1 MSGKF
6 EDLDRR
12 DFLIGSIAAV
22 GASATLVASAGA
34 AHADDKPS
42 STTASSSSGGTVYT
56 GDVIGGKKVV
66 SSLDVAD
73 LEAGQKHVLY
83 FQGVQ
88 MPTGQTWNVSV
99 IVAKGT
105 KPGKRALLTS
115 GVHGDEMSSVH
126 TAMSVMNQ
134 LDPTTMSGSVMAVTD
149 VSRPAME
156 SMQRRWPNMG
166 RGADLIDM
174 NREWPG
180 NENGLT
186 PTSRHAGLLFNH
198 LLKPNADFAIDFH
211 TGTTGFDVGAFNIG
225 DMTIPEVKQML
236 ELYPVP
242 QIYDNPVYPGVLHNA
257 LIDVGIPAFTPE
269 IGPARILRADMTDQF
284 VEGTLNVLKHYG
296 IVAGAMGRTGKDV
309 MVFVG
314 DSAFPILA
322 TEAGFVEHLVK
333 LHDKV
338 EPGQKVAVQRNSFGE
353 TVAEYTSAVSGEI
366 AGQRSDATSEPG
378 NPLTFILFK
387 ATAHES
393 EESYPE

>member
-1 MSGKF
+1 MTGSKVCRIAVRRPLDGRDRCLPKRKGKPIMSGKF

-34 AHADDKPS
+34 AHADDKLA

-126 TAMSVMNQ
+126 TVMSVMNQ
-134 LDPTTMSGSVMAVTD
+134 LDPTTMFGSVMAVTD

-156 SMQRRWPNMG
+156 
-166 RGADLIDM
+166 
-174 NREWPG
+174 
-180 NENGLT
+180 
-186 PTSRHAGLLFNH
+186 
-198 LLKPNADFAIDFH
+198 
-211 TGTTGFDVGAFNIG
+211 
-225 DMTIPEVKQML
+225 
-236 ELYPVP
+236 
-242 QIYDNPVYPGVLHNA
+242 
-257 LIDVGIPAFTPE
+257 
-269 IGPARILRADMTDQF
+269 
-284 VEGTLNVLKHYG
+284 
-296 IVAGAMGRTGKDV
+296 
-309 MVFVG
+309 
-314 DSAFPILA
+314 
-322 TEAGFVEHLVK
+322 
-333 LHDKV
+333 
-338 EPGQKVAVQRNSFGE
+338 
-353 TVAEYTSAVSGEI
+353 
-366 AGQRSDATSEPG
+366 
-378 NPLTFILFK
+378 
-387 ATAHES
+387 
-393 EESYPE
+393 